1 MREDSKMI
9 PKPAMM
15 NAVGSVT
22 GWEKMLGSALLY
34 GV

>member
-9 PKPAMM
+9 PKPTMM
-15 NAVGSVT
+15 NAGGRGT

>member
-15 NAVGSVT
+15 NARASGT